1 MPLTINKYAGEWSY
15 RQAVHLLRRSI
26 FGPTHQQIKESVSL
40 GMDET
45 IKKLLLPPKELT
57 LPINYFFT
65 NDPEVPVGETWVG
78 KKMDTTVSGLVGARN
93 SSLSAWIINMMM
105 EKEMNIADKM
115 TLFWHNHLVISDI
128 FNPSSKYTYFLL
140 LRKYILGDFRQLM
153 KEMTISPGMLEY
165 LNGNENTASAPNE
178 NYGRELLEL
187 FTIGKGPIS
196 APNDYTNYTETDIR
210 EFSRSLSG
218 WTIDRNLNI
227 GVYKKSRHD
236 PGQKQLSHRF
246 DNVVINNLEAEEY
259 KKVID
264 IIFEKEEVAKFI
276 CRQLYIWFVNYQIDE
291 NIENDVISPL
301 AEIFIQNEYNISP
314 VLKALLS
321 SNIFYDDCNM
331 GTMIKSP
338 VDFSLTLLKAGQ
350 FPKAQNL
357 IQEYTASNYLNQNVF
372 KKMDQAYFFVPSV
385 AGWKAYYQEPVYYK
399 YWLSSVSLPQR
410 KNLANSLI
418 LGTVKI
424 GDKKYGLDFL
434 SLIAQFDEPS
444 DPNKM
449 IKSLTDLF
457 LCNDLSTE
465 QFDYLKTTVLLAG
478 NGDYV
483 WTKEYND
490 YLANPTDTVL
500 KNTVNK
506 RLQNLCS
513 ILFNL
518 PEHHLM

>member
-1 MPLTINKYAGEWSY
+1 MPETISKYVGEWNY
-15 RQAVHLLRRSI
+15 KKAAHLLRRSI
-26 FGPTHQQIKESVSL
+26 FGPTHQQVKESVSL

-45 IKKLLLPPKELT
+45 IKKLLLPPKELS

-78 KKMDTTVSGLVGARN
+78 KKMDPTINGLVAARN
-93 SSLSAWIINMMM
+93 TSLSAWIINMMM
-105 EKEMNIADKM
+105 EKEFSIVDKM

-128 FNPSSKYTYFLL
+128 FDPNPKYSYFLL
-140 LRKYILGDFRQLM
+140 LRKYVLGNFKQMM
-153 KEMTISPGMLEY
+153 KEMTINTGMLEY
-165 LNGNENTASAPNE
+165 LNGNENTATAPNE

-187 FTIGKGPIS
+187 FTIGKGPI
-196 APNDYTNYTETDIR
+196 ADPNDYTNYTETDIR
-210 EFSRSLSG
+210 EIARCLSG

-227 GVYKKSRHD
+227 GVYKKNRHD
-236 PGQKQLSHRF
+236 LGQKQLSHRF

-259 KKVID
+259 KRVID
-264 IIFEKEEVAKFI
+264 IIFGKAEVAKFI
-276 CRQLYIWFVNYQIDE
+276 CRQIYIWLVNYQIDE
-291 NIENDVISPL
+291 ITENTIIAPL
-301 AEIFIQNEYNISP
+301 SEIFLQNDFNVAP
-314 VLKALLS
+314 VLTALLS
-321 SNIFYDDCNM
+321 SEVFYDECNI

-338 VDFSLTLLKAGQ
+338 VDFTLTLLKSGE
-350 FPKAQNL
+350 FPKAQN
-357 IQEYTASNYLNQNVF
+357 ITQEYATSNYLNVNVF

-399 YWLSSVSLPQR
+399 YWLSSVSLPMR
-410 KNLANSLI
+410 KNLVNSLCFA
-418 LGTVKI
+418 TVKV

-444 DPNKM
+444 DPDKM
-449 IKSLTDLF
+449 ITSLIDLF
-457 LCNDLSTE
+457 LCNELTTE
-465 QFDYLKTTVLLAG
+465 QFTYLKTTVLLAG
-478 NGDYV
+478 NSDYV

-490 YLANPTDTVL
+490 YIANPTDTVL

-518 PEHHLM
+518 PEHQLM